1 MYNIKPPYKA
11 SRKGVLFLELNF
23 NYDNVNCQLNMSFVP
38 GQIFP
43 EQNTSFQ
50 KQ

>member
-1 MYNIKPPYKA
+1 MYNIKPSYIA
-11 SRKGVLFLELNF
+11 SRTGVLFLELNF
-23 NYDNVNCQLNMSFVP
+23 NYDNVNCQLNRSSVH

-43 EQNTSFQ
+43 KQNTSFQ